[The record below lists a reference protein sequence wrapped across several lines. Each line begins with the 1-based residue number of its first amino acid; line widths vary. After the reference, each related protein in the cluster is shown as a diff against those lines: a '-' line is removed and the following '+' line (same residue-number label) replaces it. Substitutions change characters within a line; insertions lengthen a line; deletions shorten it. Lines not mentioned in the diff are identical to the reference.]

1 MRGTWVAVVAATTMT
16 LAACGTS
23 SKTAGSAGG
32 ATTTDAPAVEAPA
45 TTTPAPTTTAP
56 LPTEPPTT
64 VAEVAV
70 SEVAVDDTFPT
81 LDTEAPA
88 DYQFTG
94 DGSGEFCDVVRD
106 LDANDPITDAFDS
119 TDPAVTKAA
128 WDDVTSSF
136 DKLEGI
142 APEEISD
149 DVRTLGEVFATMKTF
164 FEGFD
169 FDMTAAG
176 PAMQQD
182 PEMVALFSGEDPTV
196 QDAGDRLDAYG
207 VQVCG
212 LAS

>member
-1 MRGTWVAVVAATTMT
+1 MRGKWVAVVAATTMT
-16 LAACGTS
+16 LAACGSS
-23 SKTAGSAGG
+23 SKTDGSAGG

-45 TTTPAPTTTAP
+45 TTPAPATTAP
-56 LPTEPPTT
+56 LPTETPATE
-64 VAEVAV
+64 AKVAV
-70 SEVAVDDTFPT
+70 TEVAVDDTFPT

-94 DGSGEFCDVVRD
+94 DGSGEFCDAVRD
-106 LDANDPITDAFDS
+106 LDANDPITDAFGS

-128 WDDVTSSF
+128 WDEVTSSF
-136 DKLEGI
+136 DKLKGI
-142 APEEISD
+142 APKEIND

-176 PAMQQD
+176 TAMQQD